1 MNKKLK
7 NRDRYVPLVT
17 KFSRIMRLLFLMF
30 ILGINSLFA
39 VSSYSQLTKISL
51 KVSDTRIEEVL
62 NQIENKSEFYFLFNQ
77 KLIDI
82 NRKVTINADNE
93 NVTDI
98 LDEVFAGTDVKHQ
111 VIDRQIILTTT
122 SATINQQQQL
132 SKSVSGKITDQS
144 GASLPGVSV
153 AIKGTTVGTITDAN
167 GNFSIASVPENAT
180 LQFSFVGMKKQ
191 EIAIGGKK
199 TINVILEDETIGL
212 EEVIAVGYGTQK
224 KANLSGAVGAIGPKA
239 LENRPITNVGQGL
252 QGVIP
257 GLNIGIANGNSSTT
271 PSFNVRGY
279 TSINGGE
286 PLILIDNVPT
296 SMDELARL
304 NTNDISNISVLKD
317 ASSAAIYGAR
327 AAFGVILITTKTG
340 KSEKISVSFN
350 ANYSLRNV
358 MNLPNIVTDPY
369 TVVTMK
375 QDVGKPSYNPV
386 FSPEMVA
393 LAKKHSEDPSLSPYE
408 QYPADPT
415 RWAYFGRTN
424 WFKELYKTS
433 SPTSVFNV
441 NISQKTQKSAYF
453 LSAEYTNQDGML
465 NYGNDQ
471 YERYNMRGKVDFNVF
486 DWLKIGNNTSFA
498 NTIYDASSV
507 GGYGYSEAFYD
518 IAHNHSLLVPKNP
531 DGSWTTDPQ
540 GWLMGGRLLS
550 LMEEGGHEKTDT
562 REFSTSFTADLSILK
577 NVWSIKADATV
588 KRSYQLFKGTALPYT
603 YRKGPNLPMITSSR
617 IPTAYNRTW
626 SYNYNV
632 YNIYT
637 DFHKTFGGKHL
648 VTAILGFNEESMKED
663 NITGQRDGLISTS
676 YPTVQLAT
684 GTATV
689 GETIN
694 SWAVRGAFVRLNYV
708 YNDRYIVEFNGRDD
722 GTSRFSKD
730 SRFGFF
736 PSGSAAWVL
745 SKENFME
752 GINKAVKLDNMKMRV
767 SYGSLGNQ
775 NIANLY
781 PYIPSMGSY
790 KSGMIL
796 DNQQPIAVSAP
807 GLVSNSLT
815 WEKVSTIDG
824 GIDLLF
830 FNNRFETNFDY
841 YTRFTKGMLTK
852 SVTLPNVIGVTEPQE
867 NSADLKTKGWE
878 VNITWRDKFNL
889 LRSPFRYSITASL
902 ADSRAYI
909 TKFANPSRIL
919 SQYYVGQEIGEI
931 WGLETEGF
939 FQSDAEVKS
948 HADQT
953 QVGSWNNGYQFYAGD
968 LKFKDL
974 NNDGFINRG
983 DGTVDK
989 PGDFKKIGNSSSRLP
1004 FSFDLNADWKG
1015 FDIRAFFQG
1024 IGKRDWYP
1032 TADNQ
1037 TFWGIYANPWANVLT
1052 KNMDSWTPQNPNAY
1066 FPRPKS
1072 YVARRTNEE
1081 LGCNQTKYLQNA
1093 AYLRLQNLMIGYTLP
1108 ASFTKKTSIERLRI
1122 YFSAENL
1129 FEYNHIK
1136 TRMDASTLTN
1146 DVNSECIYPM
1156 QRTFS
1161 FGLNLNF

>member
-1 MNKKLK
+1 MKKNDVYESEGITTSFLRKNLLK
-7 NRDRYVPLVT
+7 MKLTFLCLLLGFVQLIANDA
-17 KFSRIMRLLFLMF
+17 FSQRLTLNLKD
-30 ILGINSLFA
+30 A
-39 VSSYSQLTKISL
+39 KVEDVLTKIEQQSNL
-51 KVSDTRIEEVL
+51 YFIYNRDVVDVDRKVDISCTNQEVSDILV
-62 NQIENKSEFYFLFNQ
+62 KLFNG
-77 KLIDI
+77 
-82 NRKVTINADNE
+82 T
-93 NVTDI
+93 NVDYEI
-98 LDEVFAGTDVKHQ
+98 K
-111 VIDRQIILTTT
+111 DRHIILKSS
-122 SATINQQQQL
+122 SAQIDQQQ
-132 SKSVSGKITDQS
+132 KSVSGKVTDS
-144 GASLPGVSV
+144 SKGPLPGVSV
-153 AIKGTTVGTITDAN
+153 VVKGTTNGTITDAN
-167 GNFSIASVPENAT
+167 GDYSLPKVPENAI
-180 LQFSFVGMKKQ
+180 LKFSFVGMKTQ
-191 EIAIGGKK
+191 EVVVGSKGS
-199 TINVILEDETIGL
+199 INMVLEDEAIGI
-212 EEVIAVGYGTQK
+212 EEVVAVGYGTQK
-224 KANLSGAVGAIGPKA
+224 KANLSGAVDAVGSKI
-239 LENRPITNVGQGL
+239 LENRPINSVGQGL

-257 GLNIGIANGNSSTT
+257 GLNISIANGNSSTT

-286 PLILIDNVPT
+286 PLILVDNVPT
-296 SMDELARL
+296 STSELARL
-304 NTNDISNISVLKD
+304 NSNDITSISVLKD

-340 KSEKISVSFN
+340 KSEKISVAFN
-350 ANYSLRNV
+350 ANYSLRSV
-358 MNLPNIVTDPY
+358 ASLPNVVTDPY

-408 QYPADPT
+408 AYPADPT
-415 RWAYFGRTN
+415 RWAYFGRTD
-424 WFKELYKTS
+424 WFNELYRSS

-441 NISQKTQKSAYF
+441 DISQKTQKTSYF
-453 LSAEYTNQDGML
+453 LSAEYTNQEGML

-471 YERYNMRGKVDFNVF
+471 YERYNMREKVDFQVL
-486 DWLKIGNNTSFA
+486 DWVKIGNNTSFS
-498 NTIYDASSV
+498 NTIYNAPSV
-507 GGYGYSEAFYD
+507 GGYGFSEAFYD

-531 DGSWTTDPQ
+531 DGTWTTDPQ
-540 GWLMGGRLLS
+540 GWLMGGRILS

-562 REFSTSFTADLSILK
+562 REFSTSFTADISILK
-577 NVWSIKADATV
+577 DVWSIKADATV
-588 KRSYQLFKGTALPYT
+588 KRSNQLFKGTALPYT
-603 YRKGPNLPMITSSR
+603 YRKGQNLPITTSSK
-617 IPTAYNRTW
+617 IPTAYNRSWT
-626 SYNYNV
+626 YNYNV
-632 YNIYT
+632 YNVYT
-637 DFHKTFGGKHL
+637 DFHKTFGGKHF
-648 VTAILGFNEESMKED
+648 VTAILGFNQESMRED
-663 NITGQRDGLISTS
+663 YTTSQRDGMISTS

-694 SWAVRGAFVRLNYV
+694 SWAVRGAFFRLNYV
-708 YNDRYIVEFNGRDD
+708 FNDRYIVEFNGRED
-722 GTSRFSKD
+722 GTSRFPKD

-752 GINKAVKLDNMKMRV
+752 GIKKAVKLDNMKMRV

-790 KSGMIL
+790 KSSMIL
-796 DNQQPIAVSAP
+796 DSQQPIAVGVP

-815 WEKVSTIDG
+815 WEKVSTVDG
-824 GIDLLF
+824 GVDLLF
-830 FNNRFETNFDY
+830 LNNRLEANFDY

-867 NSADLKTKGWE
+867 NAADLKTKGWE
-878 VNITWRDKFNL
+878 LSLTWRDKFTLNH
-889 LRSPFRYSITASL
+889 SPFSYSITASL

-919 SQYYVGQEIGEI
+919 SQYYVGQEVGEI
-931 WGLETEGF
+931 WGLVTEGF
-939 FQSDAEVKS
+939 FQSDAEVKT
-948 HADQT
+948 HANQT

-1004 FSFDLNADWKG
+1004 FSIDLNADWKG

-1032 TADNQ
+1032 TPDNQ
-1037 TFWGIYANPWANVLT
+1037 TFWGIYANPWANVLAE
-1052 KNMDSWTPQNPNAY
+1052 NMDCWTPQNPNAY

-1072 YVARRTNEE
+1072 YVARRANEE
-1081 LGCNQTKYLQNA
+1081 LGCNQTKYLQDA
-1093 AYLRLQNLMIGYTLP
+1093 SYLRLQNLMIGYTLP
-1108 ASFTKKTSIERLRI
+1108 ASITKKASLERLRI

-1129 FEYNHIK
+1129 FESDHIK
-1136 TRMDASTLTN
+1136 TQMDASTLTAGE
-1146 DVNSECIYPM
+1146 NSECIYPM